1 MSEIKPPVELELAWD
16 GDLRFKG
23 WSGDLELTLDSASQ
37 AGLGP
42 MQLLAFGLAGC
53 MAVDVVHILTKGR
66 HPFTGV
72 RARLTGRRATEEPR
86 RFVEVDLHFEV
97 TGGVAPQ
104 HVERA
109 IALSREKYCSVW
121 HSLRQDIAFTCTSD
135 VVA

>member
-53 MAVDVVHILTKGR
+53 MAVDVVHIAQWEMFAGTATALRRGR
-66 HPFTGV
+66 PAFRGHGRGGTPARGAGDRSFTREVLLGLALAAPGHRVHLHVRRCGV
-72 RARLTGRRATEEPR
+72 SRAFMNDAG
-86 RFVEVDLHFEV
+86 
-97 TGGVAPQ
+97 
-104 HVERA
+104 
-109 IALSREKYCSVW
+109 
-121 HSLRQDIAFTCTSD
+121 
-135 VVA
+135 